1 MASLR
6 GATDARQMNWSGH
19 RRMSST
25 LNFTVKSTGGNNDD
39 VPEFYV
45 DGGKLP
51 VSTGGGVNVAVVEQ
65 DGELK
70 TFKVFDTHADGS
82 EALVS
87 FLNDLS
93 MGSIVLL
100 AVRDDAQ
107 SLQSNMSQAAT
118 AAIESCG
125 ADKIKNLVYRGAYA
139 LIGIKGGQ
147 ALAEETGKGYV
158 VAVAQ
163 REVAISV
170 EVDKPVCAARVPEPP
185 VTGYVSN
192 GNLKLDAGCRYA
204 LWEKDNTAQCLQG
217 TWVIITG
224 ASNALL
230 EFGNL
235 INHMAPDEYHI
246 EREGEMIGASAVA
259 DVIIE
264 DGKVRYWAVV
274 DNELPV
280 CRQVDKAIAAQND
293 AACREAIREHL
304 AKAPLFAGSGTRI
317 TMFISFFWDRTS
329 VALDAVSADPGWAGA
344 EVSLVTQV
352 GAWYNVCS
360 VTKEEYCPR
369 KELLAMDRDSAVQV
383 FKDEMEEAF
392 SKMDVFCS
400 SSGRAGKRGCNVQ
413 TISWTNG
420 ERDNV
425 NFREMNRYIKEAM
438 ETRKSKNFR
447 LIDFFNLGAAMPEE
461 IVQGHGSQMLN
472 LWVWQVMLGTM
483 CPADEA
489 ADRSDAQFEGN
500 LCSGTEAKFDNCP
513 EYYPACKDGPRCER
527 WECMNSVPCT
537 LRAVQPPMAGNTE
550 GMCDDP
556 VSITSL
562 LQTSEHESFDECYN
576 ARGLRVRLWCQ
587 NGIQWLLPLVF
598 TVLAVAVVSAQ
609 YAWERKYGSKK
620 AFKQP
625 AEKEDRKEQSDKI
638 SGTEG
643 ARELVLMSQPTSQ
656 FPARLPSNMEPHS
669 PACSAVT
676 LEIKEEGFTD
686 VVASERADPAL
697 QTDIEESAIETGEL
711 KHEET
716 KTEHNRVALQEE
728 KSKDVEKAAAP
739 APEAAAA
746 AAAVPEKSAP
756 KIRVAGNKFPLGL
769 ARFLGSTHVVMGHLS
784 AKGVTDPV
792 YFFGW
797 GFTWVPWFFML
808 SGFVLFSAYL
818 KNPKPETMIQYVLR
832 RSVTIYPL
840 YAVSLLPSFAIA
852 KGLGKLK
859 AEPLTLVAQ
868 SFLLQAWVPHWT
880 ESALQMHCWF
890 LSCMVV
896 YWFFFK
902 PLAYCLKNLSL
913 ARTCSLMAFLF
924 FLPWLLVLVPVIA
937 NEPVDW
943 YKEHRDFKTDTAL
956 DLGVVMLKF
965 NPVCYVHVF
974 ILGMLLARLRVLL
987 DPKALAAGPAHSWRN
1002 PYRIVLQFVA
1012 PLGYLF
1018 LMLVFNVEG
1027 FEAKLWGYKL
1037 SARLSVLLPFQA
1049 MVLFG
1054 LAGLPSLPL
1063 PLFSY
1068 AFSQLDF
1075 LENYSYAVYVFQF
1088 LCYAVWP
1095 QTGKV
1100 NLPLFLAFTYGFA
1113 VVVARLVQQ
1122 PVQRWWAS
1130 HPTGR
1135 CFVPFVLAATLA
1147 GLSFLPKPE
1156 PDSSLSD
1163 IPAFLKLDEDMMDMR
1178 LELNDP
1184 DGEKLGADVINP
1196 SLLIHGNR
1204 VVVVARRHRQET
1216 LQYTGTFSG
1225 PEGSGRATIIDQVW
1239 HSDIILGNIDVDA
1252 QAWANWPAGGANPL
1266 HGLSMQ
1272 TWSGLRTPE
1281 GRPWTDLCTKDTWI
1295 AANNTLIRHVVTGP
1309 EDPKAVSQ
1317 NGSLVIVFDS
1327 LPPSGGGEECRR
1339 NQRGFSDAVTQMYIS
1354 SGVKVSEPSAQ
1365 TPGFRLTY
1373 GLVDEDEKNWVPFT
1387 TAESLY
1393 FAYAPMPHVIV
1404 TAQPDGSSSK
1414 VFSTSFRPLQRI
1426 VQENPS
1432 IRIRGSAQAVFV
1444 DDPSATPNLPY
1455 PHHLALLHLYNT
1467 SSKRYAHFA
1476 YRFSAQAPFTML
1488 QMSDQLPLTEA
1499 EAKPGGIP
1507 FAFASGLVLQN
1518 RTVAV
1523 TYGAGDRD
1531 ARALVLT
1538 LERLD
1543 QLFECSLYADA

>member
-185 VTGYVSN
+185 VTGNVSN
-192 GNLKLDAGCRYA
+192 GNLMLDAGCRYA

-246 EREGEMIGASAVA
+246 EREGEMIGASALI

-264 DGKVRYWAVV
+264 DGKVAYWAVV
-274 DNELPV
+274 DNGLPV
-280 CRQVDKAIAAQND
+280 CRQIDKAIAAQND

-304 AKAPLFAGSGTRI
+304 AKAPPFAGSGTRI
-317 TMFISFFWDRTS
+317 TMFVSFFWDRTS

-352 GAWYNVCS
+352 GAWYSMCS
-360 VTKEEYCPR
+360 ITKADYCPR
-369 KELLAMDRDSAVQV
+369 KELLVMDIDPAVQV
-383 FKDEMEEAF
+383 FRDEMEEVF

-413 TISWTNG
+413 TISWTNSQ
-420 ERDNV
+420 RDKE
-425 NFREMNRYIKEAM
+425 NFRQMNHYIKEAM

-500 LCSGTEAKFDNCP
+500 LCSGTEAKFENCP
-513 EYYPACKDGPRCER
+513 EYYPACKNGPRCEI
-527 WECMNSVPCT
+527 WECMHSVPCT
-537 LRAVQPPMAGNTE
+537 LKAVQGEVAGNT
-550 GMCDDP
+550 GMCEDP
-556 VSITSL
+556 VRLTSF
-562 LQTSEHESFDECYN
+562 LQASEHDKSTQSASAFDECHN
-576 ARGLRVRLWCQ
+576 ATGFACAGIRVRLWLQ
-587 NGIQWLLPLVF
+587 NGIQ
-598 TVLAVAVVSAQ
+598 
-609 YAWERKYGSKK
+609 
-620 AFKQP
+620 
-625 AEKEDRKEQSDKI
+625 
-638 SGTEG
+638 
-643 ARELVLMSQPTSQ
+643 
-656 FPARLPSNMEPHS
+656 
-669 PACSAVT
+669 
-676 LEIKEEGFTD
+676 
-686 VVASERADPAL
+686 
-697 QTDIEESAIETGEL
+697 
-711 KHEET
+711 
-716 KTEHNRVALQEE
+716 
-728 KSKDVEKAAAP
+728 
-739 APEAAAA
+739 
-746 AAAVPEKSAP
+746 
-756 KIRVAGNKFPLGL
+756 
-769 ARFLGSTHVVMGHLS
+769 
-784 AKGVTDPV
+784 
-792 YFFGW
+792 
-797 GFTWVPWFFML
+797 
-808 SGFVLFSAYL
+808 
-818 KNPKPETMIQYVLR
+818 
-832 RSVTIYPL
+832 
-840 YAVSLLPSFAIA
+840 
-852 KGLGKLK
+852 
-859 AEPLTLVAQ
+859 
-868 SFLLQAWVPHWT
+868 
-880 ESALQMHCWF
+880 
-890 LSCMVV
+890 
-896 YWFFFK
+896 
-902 PLAYCLKNLSL
+902 
-913 ARTCSLMAFLF
+913 
-924 FLPWLLVLVPVIA
+924 
-937 NEPVDW
+937 
-943 YKEHRDFKTDTAL
+943 
-956 DLGVVMLKF
+956 
-965 NPVCYVHVF
+965 
-974 ILGMLLARLRVLL
+974 RLR
-987 DPKALAAGPAHSWRN
+987 S
-1002 PYRIVLQFVA
+1002 
-1012 PLGYLF
+1012 
-1018 LMLVFNVEG
+1018 
-1027 FEAKLWGYKL
+1027 
-1037 SARLSVLLPFQA
+1037 
-1049 MVLFG
+1049 
-1054 LAGLPSLPL
+1054 
-1063 PLFSY
+1063 
-1068 AFSQLDF
+1068 
-1075 LENYSYAVYVFQF
+1075 
-1088 LCYAVWP
+1088 
-1095 QTGKV
+1095 
-1100 NLPLFLAFTYGFA
+1100 
-1113 VVVARLVQQ
+1113 
-1122 PVQRWWAS
+1122 
-1130 HPTGR
+1130 
-1135 CFVPFVLAATLA
+1135 TLA
-1147 GLSFLPKPE
+1147 GLGLLPN
-1156 PDSSLSD
+1156 PDSSLSE
-1163 IPAFLKLDEDMMDMR
+1163 IPAFLKLDEDMIDTR
-1178 LELNDP
+1178 LELDDP
-1184 DGEKLGADVINP
+1184 DGETLGADVINP
-1196 SLLIHGNR
+1196 SLLIQGDR

-1216 LQYTGTFSG
+1216 LQYTGTFNG
-1225 PEGSGRATIIDQVW
+1225 PEGSRRATIIDQVW

-1281 GRPWTDLCTKDTWI
+1281 GGPWHDLCTKETWH

-1354 SGVKVSEPSAQ
+1354 SGVKVSEPSAKA
-1365 TPGFRLTY
+1365 TGFRLTY
-1373 GLVDEDEKNWVPFT
+1373 GLGDENEKNWVPFA

-1455 PHHLALLHLYNT
+1455 PHHLALLHLYDM

-1476 YRFSAQAPFTML
+1476 YRFSAQAPFSML

-1507 FAFASGLVLQN
+1507 FAFASGLMLQN

-1543 QLFECSLYADA
+1543 KLFECSAYADA